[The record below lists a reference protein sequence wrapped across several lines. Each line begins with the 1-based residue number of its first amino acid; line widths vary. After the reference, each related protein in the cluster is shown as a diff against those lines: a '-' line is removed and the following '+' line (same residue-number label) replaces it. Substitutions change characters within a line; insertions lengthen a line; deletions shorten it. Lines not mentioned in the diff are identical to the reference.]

1 LGGEKLLAGMIDAFY
16 SPQVATRATAAVSMR
31 TLS

>member
-1 LGGEKLLAGMIDAFY
+1 LGGEKLLARGIDAFY
-16 SPQVATRATAAVSMR
+16 SPQVANRATAAVSMR